1 MAEKKQV
8 LVLGGGAGGLIT
20 GNLLAAH
27 GYRVTIVEKSDYHLF
42 QPGMLWI
49 AFQGH
54 SPERYMRPVA
64 ELVKPGVEL
73 VKGVVSEINLAD
85 RVVKLSDG
93 REYSYEYLVV
103 ALGAAY
109 DYDAVSGNRELLERF
124 GDFYS
129 GAEHAQRLWQSF
141 SSLREGTLV
150 IAAADPSYKCPPA
163 PHKAVFLAAET
174 LRKKG
179 LLGKV
184 KVVLALPFVHEYAS
198 KNLAEIIAPKLRE
211 AGIEVRT
218 MFTVE
223 SIDVENRKLYSL
235 EGEELGFDVAA
246 VIPVHR
252 GPLVKVVPE
261 DAVDDDGYFKVDK
274 HTLRIEGYDDAYAVG
289 DCNNAPT
296 SKTGV
301 TAHLGGEVVAER
313 IMGYDAVFTG
323 RTNCPLVTDGEALFV
338 ISDYEHPPVNV
349 RFSKF
354 KRLLEDMFIA
364 MYWPSLR
371 DPEKWSPLFRAY
383 FEATSPEKLA
393 RLGGW

>member
-1 MAEKKQV
+1 MAQKKQV
-8 LVLGGGAGGLIT
+8 LVLGAGAGGLIA
-20 GNLLAAH
+20 GNYLAAN
-27 GYRVTIVEKSDYHLF
+27 GYRVTIVEKNDYHLF

-54 SPERYMRPVA
+54 DPERYMRRVT

-73 VKGVVSEINLAD
+73 VKGVVTEINLAE
-85 RVVKLSDG
+85 RLVKLSDG
-93 REYSYEYLVV
+93 REFSYEYLVV

-109 DYDAVSGNRELLERF
+109 DYDAVSGNRELLEKY
-124 GDFYS
+124 GDFFS
-129 GAEHAQRLWQSF
+129 GAEHARRLWQAF
-141 SSLREGTLV
+141 SSMKEGTLV
-150 IAAADPSYKCPPA
+150 IAAADPGYKCPPA
-163 PHKAVFLAAET
+163 PHKAAFLAAET
-174 LRKKG
+174 LRERG

-184 KVVLALPFVHEYAS
+184 KVVLAVPFVHEYSSENIAR
-198 KNLAEIIAPKLRE
+198 IVAPKLRE
-211 AGIEVRT
+211 AGIEVKT

-223 SIDVENRKLYSL
+223 SIDVEKKKLYSL
-235 EGEELGFDVAA
+235 EGEELGFDVAT

-252 GPLVKVVPE
+252 GPLVKVEPE
-261 DAVDDDGYFKVDK
+261 TAVDEDGYFKVDK

-289 DCNNAPT
+289 DCNNTPT

-313 IMGYDAVFTG
+313 IMGYNAVFTG
-323 RTNCPLVTDGEALFV
+323 RTNCPLITDGEALFV
-338 ISDYEHPPVNV
+338 ISDYEHPPVPV

-383 FEATSPEKLA
+383 FEATQPKILAKL
-393 RLGGW
+393 GW

>member
-1 MAEKKQV
+1 MAQKKQV
-8 LVLGGGAGGLIT
+8 LVLGAGAGGLIA
-20 GNLLAAH
+20 GNYLAAN
-27 GYRVTIVEKSDYHLF
+27 GYRVTIVEKNDYHLF

-49 AFQGH
+49 AFRGH
-54 SPERYMRPVA
+54 DPERYMRRVT

-73 VKGVVSEINLAD
+73 VKGVVTEINLAE
-85 RVVKLSDG
+85 RLVKLSDG
-93 REYSYEYLVV
+93 REFSYEYLVV

-109 DYDAVSGNRELLERF
+109 DYDAVSGNRELLEKY
-124 GDFYS
+124 GDFFS
-129 GAEHAQRLWQSF
+129 GAEHARRLWQAF
-141 SSLREGTLV
+141 SSMKEGTLV
-150 IAAADPSYKCPPA
+150 IAAADPGYKCPPA
-163 PHKAVFLAAET
+163 PHKAAFLAAET
-174 LRKKG
+174 LRERG

-184 KVVLALPFVHEYAS
+184 KVVLAVPFVHEYSSENIAR
-198 KNLAEIIAPKLRE
+198 IVAPKLRE
-211 AGIEVRT
+211 AGIEVKT

-223 SIDVENRKLYSL
+223 SIDVEKKKLYSL
-235 EGEELGFDVAA
+235 EGEELGFDVAT

-252 GPLVKVVPE
+252 GPLDKVEPE
-261 DAVDDDGYFKVDK
+261 TAVDEDGFFKVDK

-289 DCNNAPT
+289 DCNNTPT

-313 IMGYDAVFTG
+313 IMGYNAVFTG
-323 RTNCPLVTDGEALFV
+323 RTNCPLITDGEALFV
-338 ISDYEHPPVNV
+338 ISDYEHPPVPV

-383 FEATSPEKLA
+383 FEATQPKILAKL
-393 RLGGW
+393 GW